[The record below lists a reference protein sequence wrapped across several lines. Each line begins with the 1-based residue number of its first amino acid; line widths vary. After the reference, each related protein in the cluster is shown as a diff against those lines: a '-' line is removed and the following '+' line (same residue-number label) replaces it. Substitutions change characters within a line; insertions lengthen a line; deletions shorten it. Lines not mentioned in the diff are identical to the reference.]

1 MFVDEA
7 SPGPAPGR
15 PVEPVIVAK
24 PGHPISKPD
33 LDPDVLKIV
42 YRLHRL
48 GFTAYVTGGAVRDLM
63 LGRPAKDF
71 DIVTDA
77 RPSQIK
83 KRFGNAYIIG
93 RRFRLAHVHFR
104 GGKVIEVATFRRV
117 ADREAR
123 AQAESEGGPVN
134 PYGTPAED
142 AFRRDITINAL
153 FYDVVNDSVIDYV
166 GGLEDLGRRV
176 VRVIGIPEERFA
188 EDPVR
193 IWRVL
198 RYASRLGFAIDQ
210 AAESAIASHSQFI
223 ASCSGARLY
232 EELNRDLAFETRP
245 VIETL
250 RRYGLLHQIVGRS
263 GQDYEIDDGLFSRLS
278 ALLEIKDRAAASGIQ
293 FSLMEL
299 YSLFFWPWL
308 EPFFSRTGIDLH
320 KALSDSFRDAGMR
333 VSIPKGLRA
342 DVFQSAIIIASMI
355 RAMRTGRMRWSLLRR
370 APFGK
375 ASRLFFLIFYG
386 RPPEKEESFEAA
398 FKQAY
403 PTAGEPRKRRRRRG
417 RRFDL

>member
-1 MFVDEA
+1 MDEA
-7 SPGPAPGR
+7 SPAPGR

-77 RPSQIK
+77 RPGQIK
-83 KRFGNAYIIG
+83 KRFGNAYVIG
-93 RRFRLAHVHFR
+93 RRFRLVHVHFR
-104 GGKVIEVATFRRV
+104 GGKFIEVATFRRA
-117 ADREAR
+117 ADRVE
-123 AQAESEGGPVN
+123 QASPEGEGAPVH

-153 FYDVVNDSVIDYV
+153 FYDLVNDAVIDYV
-166 GGLEDLGRRV
+166 GGLEDLSRRV
-176 VRVIGIPEERFA
+176 VRVIGDPEERFA

-198 RYASRLGFAIDQ
+198 RYASRLGFTIDG
-210 AAESAIASHSQFI
+210 AAERAIVSHSQLI
-223 ASCSGARLY
+223 AVCSGARLY
-232 EELNRDLAFETRP
+232 EELNRDLAYETRP

-250 RRYGLLHQIVGRS
+250 QRYGLLHHVVGKA
-263 GQDYEIDDGLFSRLS
+263 GQDYEVDAGLFSRLS
-278 ALLEIKDRAAASGIQ
+278 ALLEVKDRAVASGLQ
-293 FSLMEL
+293 LSLMEL

-308 EPFFSRTGIDLH
+308 DPLLSQTGIDYH

-333 VSIPKGLRA
+333 VNIPKGLRA
-342 DVFQSAIIIASMI
+342 DVFQTVIIVAAMI
-355 RAMRTGRMRWSLLRR
+355 RAMRTGQMRWSLQRR
-370 APFGK
+370 SQFGT

-386 RPPEKEESFEAA
+386 RPPEKDESFAA
-398 FKQAY
+398 VLKQAH
-403 PTAGEPRKRRRRRG
+403 PAAGKQWKRRRRRG
-417 RRFDL
+417 RG